1 MVLCPKMLLKTGM
14 NVQLL
19 QAEWEAEG
27 SSTST
32 VDSSSEAN
40 EVWKFLIH
48 PLAHFIP

>member
-1 MVLCPKMLLKTGM
+1 MPKMLLKTGM

-19 QAEWEAEG
+19 QVEWEAEG
-27 SSTST
+27 SSTSI
-32 VDSSSEAN
+32 VDSSSEAH